1 MILLNLKNVINL
13 KYFINNPIKEFDGWG
28 LNILILII
36 SLCFTN
42 CNKKSNND
50 LIYAY
55 LKQENCDNFFSKKIK
70 IQNSEVCYLDFDSS
84 DEAKRDLSLLNE
96 FNPNN
101 IELNDEKKIYK
112 EIDLIF
118 DTNEKKVIKFNLYYS
133 KKEIEKIE
141 KTVEYIFIKY
151 AKYINKNSLNK
162 YKNIFEN
169 LTEEQK
175 IEIIENN
182 DILIMISP
190 IHETKVPLNSP
201 PNY

>member
-1 MILLNLKNVINL
+1 MPGKIQLKPKHGSN
-13 KYFINNPIKEFDGWG
+13 FIK
-28 LNILILII
+28 NILILII

-42 CNKKSNND
+42 CKKKSNND
-50 LIYAY
+50 SIYNY

-70 IQNSEVCYLDFDSS
+70 IQNSELCYLDFDSS
-84 DEAKRDLSLLNE
+84 DQAKRDLSLLDE
-96 FNPNN
+96 FNSNS
-101 IELNDEKKIYK
+101 IDLNDEKKNDNDIN
-112 EIDLIF
+112 LIF
-118 DTNEKKVIKFNLYYS
+118 DTNEKKLIRINLYYS

-151 AKYINKNSLNK
+151 AEYINKKGLNK
-162 YKNIFEN
+162 YKNIFED

-182 DILIMISP
+182 DIFIMVRP
-190 IHETKVPLNSP
+190 IYEIQVPLDSP